1 MHEVGLMREVIDA
14 AVAEAARHRATR
26 VHSVTLRVGAL
37 AGVEPEALAFA
48 FEVAAAGTPAEG
60 AALTIEPVPVRCHCP
75 FCMLDFDPA
84 GWVFR
89 CPKCATLRVDRVQG
103 DELDISSLEV
113 S

>member
-14 AVAEAARHRATR
+14 AVAEAARHQATR
-26 VHSVTLRVGAL
+26 VHAVTLRVGAL

-48 FEVAAAGTPAEG
+48 FEVAAAGTTAEG
-60 AALTIEPVPVRCHCP
+60 ATLTIEPVPVRCHCP
-75 FCMLDFDPA
+75 YCMLDFDPP

-89 CPKCATLRVDRVQG
+89 CPKCATLHVNRVQG
-103 DELDISSLEV
+103 AELELARLEV